1 MERQIAED
9 QHQIDE
15 VRIHS
20 TRELQRQRTE
30 ENRLVAI
37 GIVKQRLKE
46 RQESEDI
53 ELIEREQDRRKK
65 RNQRMVKFLPDQKR
79 KRMSEEVNVFA
90 KSGLSRRQKTNG
102 QDGCAQLACST
113 HKGIS

>member
-1 MERQIAED
+1 MINTKLTKTGGLAY
-9 QHQIDE
+9 
-15 VRIHS
+15 VNC
-20 TRELQRQRTE
+20 ELQLQRAE
-30 ENRLVAI
+30 ANRLIAI
-37 GIVKQRLKE
+37 GKFQQRLKE
-46 RQESEDI
+46 RQESEDKK
-53 ELIEREQDRRKK
+53 LIEREQDRRKK
-65 RNQRMVKFLPDQKR
+65 RNQRVVKFLPDQKR